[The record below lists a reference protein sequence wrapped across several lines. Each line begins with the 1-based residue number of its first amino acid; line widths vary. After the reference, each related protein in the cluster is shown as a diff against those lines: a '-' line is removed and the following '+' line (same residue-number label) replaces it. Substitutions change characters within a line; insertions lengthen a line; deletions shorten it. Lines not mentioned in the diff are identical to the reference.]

1 MERISIESRKTKAT
15 LVTVADQNT
24 GLGTGTKPMQSQVSF
39 DAHSKIAPMHVKS
52 VFNSIYLPCKFN
64 SFILVH

>member
-1 MERISIESRKTKAT
+1 MERFSIESRKTKTT

-39 DAHSKIAPMHVKS
+39 DAHS
-52 VFNSIYLPCKFN
+52 
-64 SFILVH
+64 